1 MLELTDLQAR
11 VLGALI
17 EKSRTTP
24 DYYPMTINALTAA
37 CNQASNRQPV
47 TSYSEED
54 VAEAMHSLR
63 ARGVARS
70 VRTARSRIM
79 KHRHDLE
86 KALVLQIP
94 STSLLAVLLLRGPQT
109 VGELKARTARYHG
122 FDDLDTVETS
132 LEKLAEDDPPLVQ
145 RLPRQPGHKEARWVQ
160 LLTAHSPQTGSPQP
174 TAPSPASDVAL
185 DPGPTVAPPA
195 PRDLEDRVALLESRV
210 EDLERH
216 LGL

>member
-37 CNQASNRQPV
+37 CNQASNRWPV

-54 VAEAMHSLR
+54 VAEAMNSLR

-174 TAPSPASDVAL
+174 TSPSPDVAL
-185 DPGPTVAPPA
+185 DPGPTVAAPA